1 MMGAIAGALGK
12 WFLGG
17 GLGRLAD
24 RMADAYEAKLKAETA
39 DQKLAAD
46 LDMARI
52 EAAMRMAE
60 AANADRWSAT
70 SIGRYLIAVPFGIWY
85 AAIIADSIFAF
96 EWDVLAL
103 PPAVMELS
111 LWLFPAIIVGDLG
124 RSYFRR
130 RR

>member
-1 MMGAIAGALGK
+1 MFG
-12 WFLGG
+12 FLLKLFGG
-17 GLGRLAD
+17 GVLNDLAD
-24 RMADAYEAKLKAETA
+24 QMRRAYEAKINATTA

-46 LDMARI
+46 LDMQRI

-60 AANADRWSAT
+60 VANDDRWSAT
-70 SIGRYLIAVPFGIWY
+70 SIGRYLIAIPFGTWY
-85 AAIIADSIFAF
+85 ALIIADSIFAF

-124 RSYFRR
+124 KSFFKRR
-130 RR
+130 R